1 MTDQWWRATR
11 QRRRIKVEVMQRC
24 TRLMRKGHIPKRG
37 CTKQSVTK
45 CRRSDTHHI
54 QQWIYINIRWKCV
67 FSQQSNG
74 PWSGLRNAF
83 GGFVTSGN
91 HTVATTVGKAWTV
104 SWRHEVS
111 LSDHMNHKT
120 STAMCWVSSWS
131 FGQLARQNETKT
143 KHPTG
148 LLMNTLTHKSLIKGN
163 SCHLVIMAII
173 ARQLYS
179 STTTEKHDLG
189 GEFQGVKCLT
199 KKN

>member
-91 HTVATTVGKAWTV
+91 HTVATTVGKAWTEDMKCRSV
-104 SWRHEVS
+104 ITWITKPPLPCAESPVGALDSWP
-111 LSDHMNHKT
+111 DKMKQKQNI
-120 STAMCWVSSWS
+120 
-131 FGQLARQNETKT
+131 QL
-143 KHPTG
+143 G
-148 LLMNTLTHKSLIKGN
+148 
-163 SCHLVIMAII
+163 
-173 ARQLYS
+173 
-179 STTTEKHDLG
+179 
-189 GEFQGVKCLT
+189 F
-199 KKN
+199 